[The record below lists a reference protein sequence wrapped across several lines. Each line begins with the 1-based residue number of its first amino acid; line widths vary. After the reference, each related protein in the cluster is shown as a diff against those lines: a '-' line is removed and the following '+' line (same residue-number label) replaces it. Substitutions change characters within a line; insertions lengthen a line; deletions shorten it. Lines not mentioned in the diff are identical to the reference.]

1 MIQPESVAFDFD
13 GVCADTMTLFIDIA
27 RDEFDIHDI
36 HHKDITCYEL
46 ELCTSLEP
54 DTIEAI
60 AEKIMNGQHR
70 AALNPIKGAATVLKR
85 LEKHNGAVL
94 FVTARPEV
102 GPLAGWI
109 TDILGLDP
117 ESFEVIPTGSFE
129 GKVDVLQQKG
139 ISYFIEDR
147 LETCF
152 TLQNAGISPVV
163 FKQPW
168 NRSLHPFI
176 EVDGWNDIEALINF

>member
-1 MIQPESVAFDFD
+1 MIQPESIAFDFD
-13 GVCADTMTLFIDIA
+13 GVCADTMKLFIDIA

-36 HHKDITCYEL
+36 YHEDITSYDL
-46 ELCTSLEP
+46 QSCTSLPP

-60 AEKIMNGQHR
+60 AEKIVAGQYR
-70 AALNPIKGAATVLKR
+70 ATLNPIKGAATVLKK
-85 LEKHNGAVL
+85 LEKSNGTVL
-94 FVTARPEV
+94 FVTARPSI
-102 GPLAGWI
+102 GPVAGWI

-152 TLQNAGISPVV
+152 TLQNAGIFPVV

-176 EVDGWNDIEALINF
+176 EVGSWNDIEALINF